1 MGAIVILTV
10 TNMKLGSR
18 LQNFTC
24 VIVSIFWCFNVKMKL
39 NGLISV
45 REPESTS
52 YQEMKN
58 VLRVRR
64 CILPHWL
71 DYSIRLPRNSFCL

>member
-24 VIVSIFWCFNVKMKL
+24 VIVSRFWCFNVKMEVNDL
-39 NGLISV
+39 FS
-45 REPESTS
+45 E
-52 YQEMKN
+52 
-58 VLRVRR
+58 
-64 CILPHWL
+64 
-71 DYSIRLPRNSFCL
+71 